1 MIQQR
6 PDLRLQRLRAMVT
19 NLKAVTPAQKATA
32 EATFGEIPASSGGR
46 DFFQTPEVTD
56 LGKREPDFQAW
67 AASRNID
74 PTQGHYDYRGA
85 FNAGVEPNADGHWPD
100 TFKQHGHETFS
111 NESQYSERPG
121 EGGSWQGEK
130 YIPAGPRVM
139 AAKEMPTTK
148 PGGGAGSYAKQFAV
162 GAAGGLARFVPFVAG
177 QTARDLAR
185 TGKAAMALAKAA
197 GSGAAPPDALDQAL
211 KGATE
216 EYGGGGQLPGIEPIA
231 ARPRHLTGGNQPQA
245 GGGAGPAVG
254 SIFERGMDAANQGIT
269 SAEDFVAG
277 KPDFTGQM
285 GRELGE
291 QVGGLLP
298 LLPSG
303 MRAGGSM
310 VDRVLTAAGRKRPPL
325 STLQQARDLM
335 APPEPQPIESHAQ
348 PAPPVEPVST
358 TPLRTLADVQKDLAG
373 ARAAALEAGRRGLP
387 TLSQE
392 YQSHANKL
400 MAEAKRM
407 ASQVEG
413 GVPPE
418 PPAAGQAV
426 LKTPPERRSPQSAAT
441 PELGLYNRGAPPVLP
456 AATRPKA
463 EPVPPKPAQ
472 PQGLQGMDLDEL
484 EKEFVKLDNMPR
496 RNPAQDVRHKVLEA
510 ELDRRDQALPPVE
523 MPSLLTGV
531 KHAKTGQPFSSTL
544 FRGEGGTRSPYT
556 TEAGVNVPIF
566 GEGKYTTPSREHAA
580 EFGPNVTE
588 HEVSLKKPLVLEND
602 EQWRALTQRAGWEFA
617 NPLSMDPAKNAANL
631 PALTQKLRAQVRKE
645 GYDGVVIRMDPR
657 GDMAKTMRV
666 LFDED
671 QVIEFGKGKEPTKP
685 AKLVGV
691 PVKPRT
697 DGGGMLQTGKL
708 PAPYDALDELTG
720 RYKAAAT
727 RAELEQLRADITATR
742 GTQGTQ
748 AIYSELSVLQGKVT
762 RKLKTLPPDEPPPAG
777 PSGSAPKKPTP
788 VPPDVARDAGY
799 LEGEINRGGVSQKA
813 AEGYAFVDGELV
825 PVTDEVL
832 EKVRHRAEHEIGR
845 WTRKLEELKTVP
857 DDTPPSAALGERF
870 FGSDARSHSKPTI
883 KAELERHIRELHGEV
898 ARFERQRARVVEP
911 GDAYEP
917 EPTAAPS
924 GTQPDAQALPGTAQ
938 INPKFKKL
946 NNAQLL
952 ARRHEVFDRMDEMN
966 KKATESRIF
975 WTREDLNAPVHANIR
990 SGSKITAEGGRAAG
1004 RAKDDARII
1013 SEIDI
1018 ELQARGIPYQ
1028 KITEAYDA
1036 HTTAKNQAIEA
1047 EKNKPITWP
1056 DGTVFSFPGPIKAS
1070 TAAGAVIGAAAAVD
1084 GPIKTEKP
1092 QTLEDKI
1099 NLGIVGAI
1107 VGALGAKLG
1116 RRVVRAI
1123 RVGMMTD
1130 TQWVADELIKHSN
1143 MSDAELK
1150 QLGTHMEGILADAKK
1165 AGIKQEDFD
1174 AIEAKWRDAIE
1185 LLGEKPAPPEKATV
1199 VLPKD
1204 IWKFP
1209 DEKGAAHAGT
1219 VGALAGAGVGA
1230 VLGAAAS
1237 EKENKVGGALT
1248 GALAGAYAGHILTRA
1263 AAARG
1268 AKSVFQQTVND
1279 PDVAAV
1285 LSAAAQPRKG
1295 PLRTFAGLKAAI
1307 VEHARSSYQA
1317 MLDDVYAARRF
1328 GREVGKTE
1336 KVSDE
1341 ASRARGWRG
1350 FGDELIGRTERWKQK
1365 ISIFTNLPTLRKAV
1379 QASKGHEAEVIAL
1392 SWAERAI
1399 ELEDAGMDWK
1409 LYGHATRQQAEAT
1422 VRKLS
1427 AIPEARKG
1435 ADQLRAFY
1443 DYLYELRYKNGLI
1456 GKAEYLATKAK
1467 HQQYVSFLRDFG
1479 NEQGIN
1485 AGSAGGK
1492 LYMRGSTVKKMEA
1505 GIASSPIVDP
1515 FEQAAADAYRVARAV
1530 SRQRVFN
1537 AISEIVAKDP
1547 AGAAPWI
1554 KDFGI
1559 GTKGVPRGYEG
1570 RTIQAR
1576 VNGELHLYGIENYDF
1591 FNALSA
1597 ITPESHDIA
1606 HYLLTLP
1613 KKTLQAGTTIVPSF
1627 GAANASRDAFFTSLA
1642 YDFPVRAALAG
1653 AAAGGTVGALADKE
1667 HPLQGAEKGAGL
1679 GLGVGMMAVH
1689 GARIAKAF
1697 GHIVKNDDIYQIWKR
1712 GGGSGTGMFVA
1723 TKQDA
1728 EKAVAALRHD
1738 HVTPYDL
1745 INPKTWWDA
1754 LENFNRMVEEAPR
1767 LAMFE
1772 HWTYKKGQP
1781 VASGIAKGRGVSLDF
1796 SRHGGSDIARL
1807 GRETSAFW
1815 NPKLQGLDKMREVFA
1830 QPKTYAMGIA
1840 TMTAPTVALWM
1851 INKDDPEYQK
1861 RPLYEKM
1868 LVWHIPVGKD
1878 ERGVTQYFL
1887 LPKPFEPGYV
1897 FASLPQLLLDYAYRR
1912 DKERTLAGLS
1922 QITSSVGQGLVPW
1935 PTAAQPILEN
1945 QSGPQGW
1952 SSFRGRPIVDDA
1964 LAKLPAREQIDSRTS
1979 TVAIALSRAAEL
1991 GTFGAAQLS
2000 PKKIDNVIQGWFG
2013 RGGRVATSQI
2023 DAILQQSGMSK
2034 RPVAPARNTSQ
2045 WSRFV
2050 SQEAGF
2056 NTDDIQ
2062 ALFRQYDDASKHLEQ
2077 AKRLMKEGQEKEAQA
2092 YIKEHRV
2099 DLITARMYARAIERY
2114 RGIARGRRQI
2124 ENSRSLSADEK
2135 RKQIADLGE
2144 QASALAKA
2152 YVDARLKLV
2161 QGAAK

>member
-1 MIQQR
+1 MIEDPPVQGQDAGPGDPRLKRLQQMIQQR
-6 PDLRLQRLRAMVT
+6 PDLRLQRLKAMVAQQR
-19 NLKAVTPAQKATA
+19 AVTAPQKATA
-32 EATFGEIPASSGGR
+32 EAVFGEIPASSGGR

-56 LGKREPDFQAW
+56 LGDREPAFQTWLAGH
-67 AASRNID
+67 SVDGHSID
-74 PTQGHYDYRGA
+74 PTQGQYDYRGA
-85 FNAGVEPNADGHWPD
+85 FNAGVEPDASGHWPD
-100 TFKQHGHETFS
+100 TFKQHGHPTFS

-139 AAKEMPTTK
+139 AAKEMPTAK
-148 PGGGAGSYAKQFAV
+148 PGGGVGSYAKQYAV
-162 GAAGGLARFVPFVAG
+162 GAAGGLARVVPFVVG

-197 GSGAAPPDALDQAL
+197 GSGAAPADALDQAL
-211 KGATE
+211 RGATE
-216 EYGGGGQLPGIEPIA
+216 EYGGGGQLPGVEPIE
-231 ARPRHLTGGNQPQA
+231 ARPRHLTGGNQAQA
-245 GGGAGPAVG
+245 GGGAGLAVG
-254 SIFERGMDAANQGIT
+254 SIFERGMDAANQGIS

-277 KPDFTGQM
+277 KPNFTGQM
-285 GRELGE
+285 GRQLGE

-298 LLPSG
+298 LLPAG
-303 MRAGGSM
+303 IRAGGSM
-310 VDRVLTAAGRKRPPL
+310 VDRVLTAAGRKRPPS
-325 STLQQARDLM
+325 STLQRAADLM

-348 PAPPVEPVST
+348 PNPPADPVPT
-358 TPLRTLADVQKDLAG
+358 TPLRGLADVQKDLVG
-373 ARAAALEAGRRGLP
+373 ARSAAMEAARRGLP
-387 TLSQE
+387 TLAQE

-407 ASQVEG
+407 ASQVEPIG

-426 LKTPPERRSPQSAAT
+426 LKTAPERRSPQSAAT

-456 AATRPKA
+456 AATTPKA
-463 EPVPPKPAQ
+463 EPVPLKPKPVTPKPVA
-472 PQGLQGMDLDEL
+472 PPAASGLQGMDLDQL

-496 RNPAQDVRHKVLEA
+496 RNPAQETRHKVLEA

-523 MPSLLTGV
+523 
-531 KHAKTGQPFSSTL
+531 
-544 FRGEGGTRSPYT
+544 
-556 TEAGVNVPIF
+556 PI
-566 GEGKYTTPSREHAA
+566 E
-580 EFGPNVTE
+580 
-588 HEVSLKKPLVLEND
+588 
-602 EQWRALTQRAGWEFA
+602 
-617 NPLSMDPAKNAANL
+617 M
-631 PALTQKLRAQVRKE
+631 
-645 GYDGVVIRMDPR
+645 
-657 GDMAKTMRV
+657 
-666 LFDED
+666 
-671 QVIEFGKGKEPTKP
+671 
-685 AKLVGV
+685 
-691 PVKPRT
+691 
-697 DGGGMLQTGKL
+697 
-708 PAPYDALDELTG
+708 
-720 RYKAAAT
+720 
-727 RAELEQLRADITATR
+727 
-742 GTQGTQ
+742 
-748 AIYSELSVLQGKVT
+748 
-762 RKLKTLPPDEPPPAG
+762 
-777 PSGSAPKKPTP
+777 
-788 VPPDVARDAGY
+788 
-799 LEGEINRGGVSQKA
+799 
-813 AEGYAFVDGELV
+813 
-825 PVTDEVL
+825 
-832 EKVRHRAEHEIGR
+832 
-845 WTRKLEELKTVP
+845 
-857 DDTPPSAALGERF
+857 
-870 FGSDARSHSKPTI
+870 
-883 KAELERHIRELHGEV
+883 
-898 ARFERQRARVVEP
+898 
-911 GDAYEP
+911 GDAYEGP
-917 EPTAAPS
+917 ETTAAPS
-924 GTQPDAQALPGTAQ
+924 STDAQALPGETPP
-938 INPKFKKL
+938 INPKYKKL
-946 NNAQLL
+946 NNDQLL
-952 ARRHEVFDRMDEMN
+952 ARRHEIMDRMEQSSKGIKFSQWSREDPNAGNLHRTGTMLGE
-966 KKATESRIF
+966 KGDKGASGRAIGRLKDDGRIF
-975 WTREDLNAPVHANIR
+975 D
-990 SGSKITAEGGRAAG
+990 
-1004 RAKDDARII
+1004 
-1013 SEIDI
+1013 EINI
-1018 ELQARGIPYQ
+1018 ELKARGVPEG
-1028 KITEAYDA
+1028 KIADAYEA
-1036 HTTAKNQAIEA
+1036 HTTARDKANQSIEA
-1047 EKNKPITWP
+1047 EKHKPITWP

-1070 TAAGAVIGAAAAVD
+1070 TAAGAVVGAAGALQLHSKD
-1084 GPIKTEKP
+1084 E
-1092 QTLEDKI
+1092 TLDDRI
-1099 NLGIVGAI
+1099 NAGIVGAV

-1116 RRVVRAI
+1116 RKVVRALK
-1123 RVGMMTD
+1123 VGMMTD

-1143 MSDAELK
+1143 MSDAELRK
-1150 QLGTHMEGILADAKK
+1150 MGTHMEGMLADAKK
-1165 AGIKQEDFD
+1165 AGIAPEDFD

-1185 LLGEKPAPPEKATV
+1185 QLGEKPPPPEKATV

-1209 DEKGAAHAGT
+1209 DQKGAAPAGT
-1219 VGALAGAGVGA
+1219 IGTLAGAGVGA
-1230 VLGAAAS
+1230 VAGAAS
-1237 EKENKVGGALT
+1237 SDKENKIGGALT

-1263 AAARG
+1263 VVARG
-1268 AKSVFQQTVND
+1268 AKSVFQKTVND

-1365 ISIFTNLPTLRKAV
+1365 MSIFSNLPTLRKAV

-1422 VRKLS
+1422 VKKLGV
-1427 AIPEARKG
+1427 IPEARKG

-1479 NEQGIN
+1479 NEQGVN

-1515 FEQAAADAYRVARAV
+1515 FEQAASDAYRVARAV

-1554 KDFGI
+1554 KDFGL

-1576 VNGELHLYGIENYDF
+1576 VNGELHLYGIEDYDF
-1591 FNALSA
+1591 YNALSA
-1597 ITPESHDIA
+1597 IAPETHDIA

-1653 AAAGGTVGALADKE
+1653 AAVGGTVGALADKE
-1667 HPLQGAEKGAGL
+1667 HPLEGAEKGAGL

-1689 GARIAKAF
+1689 GARLAKAF

-1712 GGGSGTGMFVA
+1712 GGGSGSGMFVR

-1728 EKAVAALRHD
+1728 EQAIAALRHD

-1745 INPKTWWDA
+1745 INPKTWWEA
-1754 LENFNRMVEEAPR
+1754 LENFNRMIEEMPR
-1767 LAMFE
+1767 LAKFE
-1772 HWTYKKGQP
+1772 HDVYKKGKP
-1781 VASGIAKGRGVSLDF
+1781 VATGIANSRGVSLDF

-1815 NPKLQGLDKMREVFA
+1815 NPKLQGLDKMREVFR

-1868 LVWHIPVGKD
+1868 IVWHIPVGKD
-1878 ERGVTQYFL
+1878 DRGVTQYFL

-1897 FASLPQLLLDYAYRR
+1897 FASLPQLLLDFAYRR
-1912 DKERTLAGLS
+1912 DKERTMAGLG
-1922 QITSSVGQGLVPW
+1922 QIASSVGQGLLPI
-1935 PTAAQPILEN
+1935 PTAAQPIMEN
-1945 QSGPQGW
+1945 QAGPQGW

-1991 GTFGAAQLS
+1991 GTFGGVQMS
-2000 PKKIDNVIQGWFG
+2000 PKKVDNVIQGWFG
-2013 RGGRVATSQI
+2013 KGGRVASSQI
-2023 DAILQQSGMSK
+2023 DAILQQSGASK

-2062 ALFRQYDDASKHLEQ
+2062 TLFRQYDDASKHLEQ
-2077 AKRLMKEGQEKEAQA
+2077 VKRLMKEGLEKEAQTYA
-2092 YIKEHRV
+2092 KTHRA

-2114 RGIARGRRQI
+2114 RDIARGRRQI